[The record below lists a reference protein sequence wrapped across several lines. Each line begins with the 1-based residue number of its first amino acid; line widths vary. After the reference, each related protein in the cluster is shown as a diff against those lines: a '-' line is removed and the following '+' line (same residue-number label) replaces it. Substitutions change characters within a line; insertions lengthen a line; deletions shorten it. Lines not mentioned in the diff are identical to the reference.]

1 MNSIRA
7 YLIID
12 NLLSN
17 IWLRASVSMDNFGN
31 ILLLFNLCQCLPTI
45 GNYWQFLTT
54 CCNILLVLT
63 TFDTCWHFFNNF
75 WQLLVKIWHRL
86 PTLGDFATFDK
97 FLQHLCNF
105 CHPVVLSS
113 YHPVILS
120 SFHLVILSSLHIVIL
135 SFCHLVSLAAF
146 QFVSLSIC

>member
-1 MNSIRA
+1 MMLFQQKIG
-7 YLIID
+7 
-12 NLLSN
+12 N
-17 IWLRASVSMDNFGN
+17 IWQLV
-31 ILLLFNLCQCLPTI
+31 NLCQCLPTV

-75 WQLLVKIWHRL
+75 WQLLVKIWQRL

-113 YHPVILS
+113 HHPVILS
-120 SFHLVILSSLHIVIL
+120 CCHMVIFTCCHSVLLSSCLPG
-135 SFCHLVSLAAF
+135 
-146 QFVSLSIC
+146 SLSIYLLVKLLACELLSLWTFQLAHLGAC